1 MPSIPK
7 EISGVTAVTK
17 ANVYF
22 DGKVVSHSL
31 FLPGGTKKTLGI
43 IYPGKYHFNT
53 DKAEGMEIVA
63 GECAVKIDGQ
73 TNKNSYVAGQVFEL
87 PGKSGFGI
95 EVESSLC
102 EYICTFLS

>member
-1 MPSIPK
+1 MASISK
-7 EISGVTAVTK
+7 EISGVTAITK

-31 FLPGGTKKTLGI
+31 FLHDGTKLTLGI
-43 IYPGKYHFNT
+43 IYPGKFHFNT

-63 GECAVKIDGQ
+63 GECSVKIDGQ
-73 TNKNSYVAGQVFEL
+73 PGTVSYGASQVFEL
-87 PGKSGFGI
+87 PGKSGFEI
-95 EVESSLC
+95 EVKSGLC

>member
-1 MPSIPK
+1 MSSISK

-17 ANVYF
+17 ANIYF
-22 DGKVVSHSL
+22 DGKVASHSL
-31 FLPGGTKKTLGI
+31 FLADGTKKTLGI

-53 DKAEGMEIVA
+53 DKPEAMEIVA

-73 TNKNSYVAGQVFEL
+73 TNKISYVAGQVFEL
-87 PGKSGFGI
+87 PGKSGFEI
-95 EVESSLC
+95 EVKSGLC